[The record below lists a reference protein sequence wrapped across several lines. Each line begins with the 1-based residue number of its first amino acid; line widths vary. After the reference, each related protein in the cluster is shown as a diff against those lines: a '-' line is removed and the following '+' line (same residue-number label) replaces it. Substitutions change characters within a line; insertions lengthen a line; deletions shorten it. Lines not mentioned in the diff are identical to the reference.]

1 MCGLMEEN
9 MKDHGKIIKCM
20 VEEYSFGLTEE
31 DMKDNIRMIKNRDM
45 DNLYGQMVEVIL
57 ALMRMALSMGLG
69 RLFILMEGN
78 ILGAGIRDS
87 NMEKV
92 FIQI

>member
-45 DNLYGQMVEVIL
+45 DNLYGQMVEVIKVHGK
-57 ALMRMALSMGLG
+57 MESKMDVVHIEISKDYRSRVLG
-69 RLFILMEGN
+69 
-78 ILGAGIRDS
+78 
-87 NMEKV
+87 
-92 FIQI
+92 